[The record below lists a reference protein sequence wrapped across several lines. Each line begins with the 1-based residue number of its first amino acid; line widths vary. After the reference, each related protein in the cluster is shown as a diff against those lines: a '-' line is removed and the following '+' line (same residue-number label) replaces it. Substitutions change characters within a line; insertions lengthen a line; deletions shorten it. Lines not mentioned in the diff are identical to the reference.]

1 MPPEDVL
8 DCQNAIVPLGAGRND
23 NGGFLASG
31 SAVLISRQIALTAKH
46 VLVDYHQKAEYGEPL
61 SGGQHVEVHFSIELG
76 SGFGGGTWRD
86 SVDWCATAD
95 GHDIALLRL
104 RGTSGDFPAY
114 PEIDVVP
121 PRIGDPAP
129 APPPPPAGRAGAA
142 SPPSPPLP
150 VGGLAAWP
158 GGRGPAPPARSSGG
172 AGGGETPPR
181 GGVFGGFFPPPPPPV
196 FPLGGGGGKE
206 ESGGAERDRTVDLL
220 NAIQALSQLS
230 YSPTRVR
237 RERER

>member
-1 MPPEDVL
+1 MPPEYVL

-121 PRIGDPAP
+121 PRIGEPAAGATSP
-129 APPPPPAGRAGAA
+129 SRRSRRRRCLPRRALPRRVSASPLQGRARSA
-142 SPPSPPLP
+142 SS
-150 VGGLAAWP
+150 
-158 GGRGPAPPARSSGG
+158 ARSPRLSRGAKHVCRPSISG
-172 AGGGETPPR
+172 
-181 GGVFGGFFPPPPPPV
+181 
-196 FPLGGGGGKE
+196 
-206 ESGGAERDRTVDLL
+206 
-220 NAIQALSQLS
+220 ALSAS
-230 YSPTRVR
+230 SPHAVSLYVAPR
-237 RERER
+237 RRSKVVELNGIEPSTS

>member
-1 MPPEDVL
+1 LEAGTVPPEYVL

-23 NGGFLASG
+23 NGGFHASG

-121 PRIGDPAP
+121 PRIGEPAAGAT
-129 APPPPPAGRAGAA
+129 APLAGAA
-142 SPPSPPLP
+142 GGAVSPVVLSP
-150 VGGLAAWP
+150 VGCPRRRYRSREKRALDSIAASFA
-158 GGRGPAPPARSSGG
+158 RRETRLPAFDFERFIGVLPACRI
-172 AGGGETPPR
+172 A
-181 GGVFGGFFPPPPPPV
+181 
-196 FPLGGGGGKE
+196 
-206 ESGGAERDRTVDLL
+206 
-220 NAIQALSQLS
+220 
-230 YSPTRVR
+230 VR
-237 RERER
+237 RVEEEI

>member
-1 MPPEDVL
+1 MPPEYVL

-23 NGGFLASG
+23 NGGFHASG

-121 PRIGDPAP
+121 PRIGEPA
-129 APPPPPAGRAGAA
+129 AGATSPSRRSHRRRCLPRRALPRRVSA
-142 SPPSPPLP
+142 SPLQVAREARPRLDRRVFREARNTSA
-150 VGGLAAWP
+150 GLRFRALY
-158 GGRGPAPPARSSGG
+158 RR
-172 AGGGETPPR
+172 PPR
-181 GGVFGGFFPPPPPPV
+181 MPYRCTSRRGG
-196 FPLGGGGGKE
+196 
-206 ESGGAERDRTVDLL
+206 DLKWW
-220 NAIQALSQLS
+220 S
-230 YSPTRVR
+230 
-237 RERER
+237 